1 MCVWLTIFCDI
12 LCNRNFD
19 MCVVILNV
27 AKILADMK
35 TQIKNNICL
44 VQSAD
49 GRGRPRTSHDCASVL
64 CSNWWS
70 RRTCEQS
77 MVEVTKR
84 TTLTKMKGKQ
94 LKKKKSKNLNK
105 NTQKYIFSWNIC
117 VFVNRQLGFC
127 VNKLK
132 KKNNLKKISKII
144 KMTFLWNKCATWKLA
159 FDWQFF
165 VIFCATE
172 TLTNGRHFKCSG
184 NTNRCENTNQK
195 QHLFGP

>member
-117 VFVNRQLGFC
+117 VFVNRQLGFW
-127 VNKLK
+127 LK
-132 KKNNLKKISKII
+132 ENNFSKKTQKSS

-159 FDWQFF
+159 FNWPFF

-172 TLTNGRHFKCSG
+172 TLTYGRHFKCCG
-184 NTNRCENTNQK
+184 NTNRHQNLNQK
-195 QHLFGP
+195 QLFVGQ